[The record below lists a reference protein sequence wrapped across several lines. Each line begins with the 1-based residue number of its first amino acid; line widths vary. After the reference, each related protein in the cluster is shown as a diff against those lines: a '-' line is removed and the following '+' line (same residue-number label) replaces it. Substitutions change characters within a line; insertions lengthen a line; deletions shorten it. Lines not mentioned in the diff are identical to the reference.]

1 MLRKDSG
8 IGLIEILIALVLFG
22 MGISMA
28 MRTLPDSN
36 VAMTRGRNITTAT
49 NLAQEKMEELMGVPF
64 SAADLTAGAHADPVN
79 PIGRHFTRNW
89 TVTDNTPIQGMKTVA
104 VSVSFETASSDSTV
118 TLRTFVTS
126 RR

>member
-1 MLRKDSG
+1 MLKKDSG

-22 MGISMA
+22 MGISMVL
-28 MRTLPDSN
+28 RTLPDSN

-49 NLAQEKMEELMGVPF
+49 NLAQEKMEELMGIPF
-64 SAADLTAGAHADPVN
+64 SDGDLTSGNHADTVN
-79 PIGRHFTRNW
+79 PIERHFTRTW
-89 TVTDNTPIQGMKTVA
+89 TVTDDVPIQGMKTIA
-104 VSVSFETASSDSTV
+104 VSVSFETANSDSTV